1 MNLTE
6 LQELMR
12 LDLQSPVYAWITVQ
26 LMKGIWKF
34 EFASFL
40 DLLQKFDS
48 NPSDFFTLVYLELD
62 YQRIRLLD

>member
-1 MNLTE
+1 MNLME
-6 LQELMR
+6 LQELMQ

-40 DLLQKFDS
+40 DLLQEFDS
-48 NPSDFFTLVYLELD
+48 NPSDFFYSSLPRVGLPTD
-62 YQRIRLLD
+62 SIA

>member
-1 MNLTE
+1 
-6 LQELMR
+6 MR